1 MIWYDKN
8 GRLQEFVL
16 IAYLNVAEDEEM
28 ED

>member
-1 MIWYDKN
+1 MIWYGKN

-16 IAYLNVAEDEEM
+16 IAYLNVAEDEAM